1 MTGPWHTAPS
11 TIPPQPAP
19 ATPPNKKVV
28 DSFGRPLASW
38 PKRLAAYLIDAGP
51 LFATFIIASFFMD
64 NLLTSQ
70 ADTLTGEVSSSWAVV
85 AIAGLLLMFG
95 FIFLFMVYEVICH
108 GSERGQTIGKSV
120 MKLQIRDTAT
130 GGRLGYP
137 KAFLRVIIQ
146 ILLGMIP
153 LHLGM
158 LLDGVWPLWD
168 SQLQTLHDKAA
179 GSVVIDLR

>member
-120 MKLQIRDTAT
+120 MKLQLSAPNPARQSRRKRRHRSSITSASAST
-130 GGRLGYP
+130 
-137 KAFLRVIIQ
+137 RVWRSWSSLMPPSRGTRQ
-146 ILLGMIP
+146 ACQP
-153 LHLGM
+153 
-158 LLDGVWPLWD
+158 
-168 SQLQTLHDKAA
+168 S
-179 GSVVIDLR
+179 